1 MHASRWEGPG
11 CVFLLYV
18 SCNGPPK
25 NGVVCFSG
33 FKFDAKNLVV
43 YVSKERFCC

>member
-1 MHASRWEGPG
+1 MF
-11 CVFLLYV
+11 FLLHV

-25 NGVVCFSG
+25 MVLFVCG